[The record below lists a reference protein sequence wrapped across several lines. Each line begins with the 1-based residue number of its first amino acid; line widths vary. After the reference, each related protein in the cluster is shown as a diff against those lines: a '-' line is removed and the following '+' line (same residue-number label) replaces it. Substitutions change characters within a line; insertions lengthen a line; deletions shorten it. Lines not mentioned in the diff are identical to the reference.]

1 MDHFPGITPRE
12 RYDNDL
18 LNEMRKLNENIERLF
33 DRNAQAVEQPVNK
46 VVTQLQPAQR
56 RGRKKVVNK

>member
-1 MDHFPGITPRE
+1 MDHFTGSSARE

-18 LNEMRKLNENIERLF
+18 LNEMRQIRILLE
-33 DRNAQAVEQPVNK
+33 RNAQAVEPETK
-46 VVTQLQPAQR
+46 KITQIQPAQR